1 MILSLITTVSLCLA
15 AQTVQQQFEQL
26 PVSHICIEVETG
38 LVISESNADL
48 QRPPASMLKMMLM
61 LLADEG
67 VLSGQWSYDTPIEV
81 SKYAQS
87 MGGTQVYLA
96 AGDTYPLEDML
107 MAMSVLSANDA
118 SVAVAEGLFGTVP
131 ACLEAMNQ
139 RARELGMTQTHFTS
153 VHGLPPSDRENFDLT
168 SARDMAIL
176 GRESLKI
183 PNTLRRSSTREF
195 ALRPGT
201 QARPSTNKLMDRMP
215 ECDGLKTGYIRA
227 SGFCLTATAK
237 REDIRLIAVV
247 MGSDREGR
255 FNHTRA
261 ILNDCFD
268 QVMRVQP
275 VFAGMAIGKSIAVEK
290 SLDEVVGLRAAAD
303 ITALIKKEDSEKL
316 FLEITAPVALEAPVE
331 QGTECG
337 NVRLMLGDKILGT
350 SALYIDRSV
359 ERARLIDKGLG
370 CLGRKS
376 PAH

>member
-1 MILSLITTVSLCLA
+1 MILSLIATLSLCLTT
-15 AQTVQQQFEQL
+15 QTVQQQYEQL
-26 PVSHICIEVETG
+26 PLSYICIEVETG
-38 LVISESNADL
+38 LVITESNADL

-67 VLSGQWSYDTPIEV
+67 VEAGKWTYDTPIQV
-81 SKYAQS
+81 SKFAQS

-96 AGDTYPLEDML
+96 AGDVYPLEQML

-118 SVAVAEGLFGTVP
+118 SVAVAETLFGSVP
-131 ACLEAMNQ
+131 DCLEAMNT
-139 RARELGMTQTHFTS
+139 RARELGMSQTHFTS

-183 PNTLRRSSTREF
+183 PHTLRRSSTKEYT
-195 ALRPGT
+195 LRPGT
-201 QARPSTNKLMDRMP
+201 PARPSTNKLMDRMP
-215 ECDGLKTGYIRA
+215 GCDGLKTGYIRA
-227 SGFCLTATAK
+227 SGFCLTATAQK
-237 REDIRLIAVV
+237 DDIRLIAVL

-255 FNHTRA
+255 FNHTRD
-261 ILNDCFD
+261 ILNECFD
-268 QVMRVQP
+268 KVMRIQP
-275 VFAGMAIGKSIAVEK
+275 VFSGMAIGKSIPVEK
-290 SLDEVVGLRAAAD
+290 SLDEVVGLRASKD

-337 NVRLMLGDKILGT
+337 NVRLMLGDQILGI
-350 SALYIDRSV
+350 SPLYIDRSV
-359 ERARLIDKGLG
+359 ERARLIDRGLG

-376 PAH
+376 QVR

>member
-1 MILSLITTVSLCLA
+1 MILTLITTLSLCLTT
-15 AQTVQQQFEQL
+15 QTVQQQYEQL
-26 PVSHICIEVETG
+26 PVSYICIEVETG
-38 LVISESNADL
+38 LVIAESNADQ

-61 LLADEG
+61 LMADEG
-67 VLSGQWSYDTPIEV
+67 VAAGKWTYDTPVTV

-96 AGDTYPLEDML
+96 AGDVFSLEDML

-118 SVAVAEGLFGTVP
+118 SVAVAEALFGSVP
-131 ACLEAMNQ
+131 DCIDAMNR
-139 RARELGMTQTHFTS
+139 RAQELGMTKTYFTS

-183 PNTLRRSSTREF
+183 PHTLRRSSTKEF
-195 ALRPGT
+195 AMRPGT
-201 QARPSTNKLMDRMP
+201 EPRPSTNKLMTRMP

-237 REDIRLIAVV
+237 RDDIRLIAVV

-255 FNHTRA
+255 FNHTRD
-261 ILNDCFD
+261 ILNDSFD
-268 QVMRVQP
+268 KVMRIQP
-275 VFAGMAIGKSIAVEK
+275 VFSGMVIGKSIPVEK
-290 SLDEVVGLRAAAD
+290 SLDEVIGLRAAKD

-316 FLEITAPVALEAPVE
+316 FLEITAPVSLEAPVE

-337 NVRLMLGDKILGT
+337 NVRLMLGDQILGI
-350 SALYIDRSV
+350 SPLYIDRSV
-359 ERARLIDKGLG
+359 ERARLIDRGLG
-370 CLGRKS
+370 CLGRQRQ
-376 PAH
+376 AR